1 MKLRTQKHHCN
12 TDKLQLIHDPPC
24 TSITVLN
31 SVASG
36 NQNKNYTLK
45 YVSHSLY
52 RLFKL
57 QELVIKA
64 VEKPSKHLL

>member
-1 MKLRTQKHHCN
+1 MKLRKRTQKHHCN

-31 SVASG
+31 SVTSG

-52 RLFKL
+52 KLSEL
-57 QELVIKA
+57 QELVIKG
-64 VEKPSKHLL
+64 VEKP